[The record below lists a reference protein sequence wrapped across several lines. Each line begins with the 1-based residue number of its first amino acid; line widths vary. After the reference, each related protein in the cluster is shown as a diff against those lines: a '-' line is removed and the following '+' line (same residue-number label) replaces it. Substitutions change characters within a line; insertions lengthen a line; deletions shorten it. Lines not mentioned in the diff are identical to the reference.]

1 MKALIAKITFENTAS
16 NMTIYIMMPF
26 FSQGFIERAAH
37 MPILVVLQPDI
48 STFRGRKAYDYIE
61 DAKISLPQI
70 NESGQTPFKSE
81 TAYICGVFSDI
92 AKMLFH
98 KGVTGFDGV
107 QYYTPEIEMDMIVE
121 VLKANHLEWEA
132 TKTTH
137 QKAFQKRLKANLKSS
152 LN

>member
-16 NMTIYIMMPF
+16 GISVQIAMPYL
-26 FSQGFIERAAH
+26 SQCFIERAAH
-37 MPILVVLQPDI
+37 MPILVLLQPD
-48 STFRGRKAYDYIE
+48 TRLFRGRKAYDYIE
-61 DAKISLPQI
+61 SVAISLPQI

-98 KGVTGFDGV
+98 KGITGFDGV
-107 QYYTPEIEMDMIVE
+107 QYYTPEMEMDMVVE